1 MQTYQ
6 LLLTEC
12 LTQIPSE
19 KSPDRVLNERKLI
32 REGKSEASI
41 KFSHY
46 ETLGMFFFLV
56 ELLNYIF
63 KGMHIGGTCL

>member
-1 MQTYQ
+1 MQTYH

-12 LTQIPSE
+12 QIQIPSK

-32 REGKSEASI
+32 REEKSEASI
-41 KFSHY
+41 KVSHY
-46 ETLGMFFFLV
+46 ETLGMFFLV

>member
-32 REGKSEASI
+32 REEKSEASI

-46 ETLGMFFFLV
+46 ETLGMFFFS
-56 ELLNYIF
+56 
-63 KGMHIGGTCL
+63 